1 MPINFT
7 KEYKTFFMDD
17 LKAIRLV
24 CITERKNKI
33 SYQLEEIS
41 PSMREVAKKLNI
53 SNETIRPKINFSD
66 YI

>member
-1 MPINFT
+1 
-7 KEYKTFFMDD
+7 MDALRD
-17 LKAIRLV
+17 IRLA

-33 SYQLEEIS
+33 SYQLEEVS